1 METIIEEVR
10 TSKDIR
16 YTVLIWFVETAM
28 ETTFL
33 VRQTTILS
41 RLVLNLIALQIENKR
56 TLSNVYK

>member
-1 METIIEEVR
+1 METIIEEVQ

-16 YTVLIWFVETAM
+16 YTVLIWFVDRAM

-41 RLVLNLIALQIENKR
+41 RLVLNF
-56 TLSNVYK
+56 

>member
-56 TLSNVYK
+56 ILSNVYK